1 MQADILMSPFSAN
14 SVSQVMLQD
23 SVRFKLDPQLP
34 SAAPAM
40 VRVRIGRSDTQY
52 HEYTIRVSYMEES
65 AHRFGVRAFADAC
78 LQGIGDKEQP
88 DEQQLKDSLG
98 CVSTEQLTDP
108 SCPERLMLCFDEFG
122 QRAVEDTSHS
132 PIETIFIQDKR
143 RLAAGG
149 TPSPRV
155 QVYFLTTI
163 TRDPSAPGSRHGTLS
178 CLR

>member
-1 MQADILMSPFSAN
+1 MLICLKILCSTQQ
-14 SVSQVMLQD
+14 VSQKINRGL
-23 SVRFKLDPQLP
+23 
-34 SAAPAM
+34 
-40 VRVRIGRSDTQY
+40 
-52 HEYTIRVSYMEES
+52 METKQE
-65 AHRFGVRAFADAC
+65 
-78 LQGIGDKEQP
+78 K
-88 DEQQLKDSLG
+88 EQQLKDSLG

-108 SCPERLMLCFDEFG
+108 SCPERLVLCFDEFG

-163 TRDPSAPGSRHGTLS
+163 TRDPSAPGSRHGTLPKELPPLDETDFDS
-178 CLR
+178 LPPPGGGDSDDDMAEEEGWHCEPKYHRPSPKG

>member
-1 MQADILMSPFSAN
+1 MSPFSAN

-78 LQGIGDKEQP
+78 LQGIGDKELRGGQLGTDRRGTAAAATQP
-88 DEQQLKDSLG
+88 KH
-98 CVSTEQLTDP
+98 
-108 SCPERLMLCFDEFG
+108 
-122 QRAVEDTSHS
+122 HS
-132 PIETIFIQDKR
+132 P
-143 RLAAGG
+143 A
-149 TPSPRV
+149 
-155 QVYFLTTI
+155 
-163 TRDPSAPGSRHGTLS
+163 
-178 CLR
+178 